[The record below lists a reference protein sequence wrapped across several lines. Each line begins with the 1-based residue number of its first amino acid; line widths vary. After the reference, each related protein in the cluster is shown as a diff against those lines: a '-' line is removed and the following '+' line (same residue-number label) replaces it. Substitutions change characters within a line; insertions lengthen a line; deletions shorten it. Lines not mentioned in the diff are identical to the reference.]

1 MTKDELLKRI
11 RESRGRWDEALA
23 GLDDIQLLQPGFA
36 GKWTAKDV
44 IAHIAWHEREMI
56 GVSRAR
62 TLAGS
67 EWWSRSTDER
77 NEAIFQANRE
87 RPLDEVRGEAAQVYA
102 ELLGALQT
110 LSDEELVDAGRFAN
124 MPADWLPWQVIAG
137 NTYEHYEDHLPA
149 VYRSP

>member
-1 MTKDELLKRI
+1 MTKDELLTRI
-11 RESRGRWDEALA
+11 GEARGRWDAALA
-23 GLDDIQLLQPGFA
+23 GLDDAQLLQPGFA
-36 GKWTAKDV
+36 GQWTAKDV

-56 GVSRAR
+56 GVCRTR

-67 EWWSRSTDER
+67 EWWSLSTDER
-77 NEAIFQANRE
+77 NGAIFQANRE

-110 LSDEELVDAGRFAN
+110 LSDEELVDAGRFAD

-149 VYRSP
+149 AHRSP